1 MRMNFERTDK
11 AMDFNPRFSAF
22 ISAPQAQ
29 LFTQSPVRTTHI
41 SAVDFNPREI
51 NETKI
56 KFIISVR
63 LSRLRTSSPV
73 RTIHISAVDFIHGK
87 K

>member
-11 AMDFNPRFSAF
+11 AMDFNPRFSAV

-41 SAVDFNPREI
+41 SAVDFNPR
-51 NETKI
+51 
-56 KFIISVR
+56 
-63 LSRLRTSSPV
+63 
-73 RTIHISAVDFIHGK
+73 
-87 K
+87 